1 VRRCLCTVGAQELCV
16 PGKII
21 RPMTACAP
29 LSFRAKRL
37 AQTGEKARVIC
48 GF

>member
-1 VRRCLCTVGAQELCV
+1 VRRCLCTVGAQELSV